1 MSMKIRVKY
10 FVSNAK
16 QNMSPSQMTKKSLS
30 PFQESMQ
37 RFRRDRRAMISLGVL
52 LFLVL
57 LTIVG
62 PPIYKRIGGT
72 YEAELGGSI
81 GPAVY
86 HRYDYQ
92 ELTQQNQGPSGRY
105 WLGTDALGRDML
117 ARLMQ
122 GMLISLIVAFLV
134 EAVDIGLGLTVGV
147 LAGYYGG
154 WIAVI
159 LARFMDLIFAFP
171 RLLFAVLLTAVLGAR
186 ASDPFANW
194 PLLGPF
200 LANGNASLVI
210 VSLALSLV
218 SWPLMARYVRSRTLQ
233 IKQQAFIEAAR
244 ASGAR
249 DRQIMLR
256 HIVPNLF
263 SFVLIASSLN
273 IADTIISEAGL
284 SFLGLG
290 VREPGSSLGLMIA
303 NGLGTLEVF
312 PWNALCP
319 ALILTIIVLAVAFVS
334 DGLRDA
340 FDPHTGSSSNG
351 NAGPDHIK
359 MRFWHC

>member
-1 MSMKIRVKY
+1 M
-10 FVSNAK
+10 A
-16 QNMSPSQMTKKSLS
+16 KKSLS

-37 RFRRDRRAMISLGVL
+37 RFRRDRRAMISLRVL

-57 LTIVG
+57 LSIIG
-62 PPIYKRIGGT
+62 PPIYRQIGGT
-72 YEAELGGSI
+72 YQDELGGTI

-86 HRYDYQ
+86 HSYTHQ

-105 WLGTDALGRDML
+105 WLGTDALGHDML

-134 EAVDIGLGLTVGV
+134 EVVDIGLGLTVGI

-154 WIAVI
+154 WIDTIV
-159 LARFMDLIFAFP
+159 ARFIDLVFAFP
-171 RLLFAVLLTAVLGAR
+171 RLLFVLLLTTVFGA
-186 ASDPFANW
+186 SVSNSFANW
-194 PLLGPF
+194 PLVGQF
-200 LANGNASLVI
+200 LANGNAPLVI

-218 SWPLMARYVRSRTLQ
+218 SWPLTARYVRSQTLQ
-233 IKQQAFIEAAR
+233 IKQQTFIEAAR

-249 DRQIMLR
+249 DIQVILR
-256 HIVPNLF
+256 HIVPNIF

-273 IADTIISEAGL
+273 IADTIIGEAGL

-303 NGLGTLEVF
+303 NGLRTLEVF

-319 ALILTIIVLAVAFVS
+319 ALVLTIIVLAIAFVS

-340 FDPHTGSSSNG
+340 FDPRM
-351 NAGPDHIK
+351 D
-359 MRFWHC
+359 M